1 MSRFTKLLLLVT
13 VFLLP
18 FSIATAQDDELIDQ
32 TFLLTFIPNIQFSP
46 TYAAIANGH
55 FAEAGFNVTIEH
67 LDEPVVVDLI
77 ASNQRQ
83 FGIVSGEQVIMA
95 RFGGRP
101 IVYLY
106 EWFQQYPVGVVVPE
120 NSDIET
126 VTDLAGRNIGIP
138 GRFGASYSG
147 LTALLAANGLTE
159 QDIDLEEIG
168 FFAPD
173 VVCVGGVEASVVYLN
188 NEPLQIAQR
197 AEQGECG
204 DVTGVRV
211 LPVAAEVDLV
221 SNGLVTNEETIAN
234 QPEMVAA
241 FVSAYHQGLQ
251 DVINNPAAAYLLSLD
266 YVDNLPISDDLQAAL
281 EAEAAAQEEFLATN
295 PDREAIAESRQT
307 MYDRL
312 HEQFSS
318 EELIQLQ
325 VLLKSIELWDAE
337 QLGVTDLASWEAAQ
351 NVLLEMGFLNEPLDL
366 EAAFTN
372 EFVPGF
378 EE

>member
-1 MSRFTKLLLLVT
+1 MSRIAKLLLLVA
-13 VFLLP
+13 VLLLP
-18 FSIATAQDDELIDQ
+18 FSITTAQDDELVDQ

-95 RFGGRP
+95 RSGGRP

-126 VTDLAGRNIGIP
+126 VADLAGRNVGIP

-147 LTALLAANGLTE
+147 LTALLAANDLTE

-188 NEPLQIAQR
+188 NEPLQIEQR

-241 FVSAYHQGLQ
+241 FVAAYHQGLQ
-251 DVINNPAAAYLLSLD
+251 DVINNPAEAYLISLD
-266 YVDNLPISDDLQAAL
+266 YVDNLPISDELHAAL

-295 PDREAIAESRQT
+295 PDREAIAESRQA

-337 QLGVTDLASWEAAQ
+337 QLGVTELASWEAAQ
-351 NVLLEMGFLNEPLDL
+351 NTLLEMGFLNEPIDL

>member
-1 MSRFTKLLLLVT
+1 MSRIAKLLLLVA
-13 VFLLP
+13 VLLLP
-18 FSIATAQDDELIDQ
+18 FSITTAQDDELVDQ

-95 RFGGRP
+95 RSGGRP

-106 EWFQQYPVGVVVPE
+106 EWFQQYPVGVVIPE

-126 VTDLAGRNIGIP
+126 VADLAGRNVGIP

-147 LTALLAANGLTE
+147 LTALLATNGLTE

-188 NEPLQIAQR
+188 NEPLQIEQR

-241 FVSAYHQGLQ
+241 FVAAYHQGLQ
-251 DVINNPAAAYLLSLD
+251 DVINNPAEAYLISLD
-266 YVDNLPISDDLQAAL
+266 YVDNLPISDELQAAL

-295 PDREAIAESRQT
+295 PDREAIAESRQA

-337 QLGVTDLASWEAAQ
+337 QLGVTELASWEAAQ
-351 NVLLEMGFLNEPLDL
+351 NTLLEMGFLNEPIDL